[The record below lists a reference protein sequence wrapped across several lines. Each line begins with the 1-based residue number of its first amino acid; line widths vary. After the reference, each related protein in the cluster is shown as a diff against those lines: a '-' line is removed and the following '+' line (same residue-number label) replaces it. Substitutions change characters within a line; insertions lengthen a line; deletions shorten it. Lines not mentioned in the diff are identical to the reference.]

1 MVGSAPSERDSDLG
15 FSNTSKN
22 LIDFMDQFEQGTEN
36 GRYLTTDDL
45 KHAGMEA
52 PSFSIFH
59 LNIRSLNKHAN
70 KLVSLLSSINL
81 VMRMRK

>member
-45 KHAGMEA
+45 NTLVWKHHLFR
-52 PSFSIFH
+52 FST
-59 LNIRSLNKHAN
+59 
-70 KLVSLLSSINL
+70 
-81 VMRMRK
+81 